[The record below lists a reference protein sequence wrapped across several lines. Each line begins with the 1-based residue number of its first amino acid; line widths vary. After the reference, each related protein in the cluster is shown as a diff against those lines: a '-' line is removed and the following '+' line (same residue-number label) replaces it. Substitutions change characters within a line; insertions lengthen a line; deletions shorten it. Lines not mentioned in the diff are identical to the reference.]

1 MIVTASNIK
10 SILNKKPTFVKKF
23 TSLDQEYDFNF
34 LTKFLDDNSIPVFN
48 IKPSIENPFPV
59 LWQVKHAHNYNI
71 SFFTFL
77 DFFKK
82 TFKYTNGMNDGVD
95 LFFSFVALTGISH
108 VDMEDVF
115 LIGLHGQ
122 TMYQDLFTGKNYII
136 EKGDLLFFPKQNP
149 HRAIS
154 LTPRIILSVGV
165 FGEKL

>member
-71 SFFTFL
+71 SFFT
-77 DFFKK
+77 
-82 TFKYTNGMNDGVD
+82 
-95 LFFSFVALTGISH
+95 
-108 VDMEDVF
+108 
-115 LIGLHGQ
+115 
-122 TMYQDLFTGKNYII
+122 GKNYII

>member
-48 IKPSIENPFPV
+48 IKPSIE
-59 LWQVKHAHNYNI
+59 
-71 SFFTFL
+71 
-77 DFFKK
+77 
-82 TFKYTNGMNDGVD
+82 
-95 LFFSFVALTGISH
+95 GISH